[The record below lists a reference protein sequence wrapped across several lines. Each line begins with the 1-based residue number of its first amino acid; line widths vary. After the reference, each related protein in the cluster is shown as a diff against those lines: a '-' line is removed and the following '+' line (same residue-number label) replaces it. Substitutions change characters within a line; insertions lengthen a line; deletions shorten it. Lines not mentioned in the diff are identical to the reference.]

1 MFKLFRL
8 ILPILFPSWRFFSSI
23 GPSPRVEVGFVTDAN
38 ASPTDWLSIFPQPEK
53 LSFASSLV
61 RLLHNPQWN
70 ERLYINTCAE
80 HLFESHSE
88 FHEQQI
94 AQRLLSAVKSGEI
107 IAPEAAQYLIFR
119 IRTLVSE
126 HEKLTENF
134 VFISRSFSLLPY
146 GVKK

>member
-1 MFKLFRL
+1 MLRL

-23 GPSPRVEVGFVTDAN
+23 GPSPRVEVGFVTDAK
-38 ASPTDWLSIFPQPEK
+38 ASPADWLSIFPLPEK
-53 LSFASSLV
+53 VGLVSGLV

-94 AQRLLSAVKSGEI
+94 AQRLLSAVTSGEI
-107 IAPEAAQYLIFR
+107 ITPEAARYLIFR
-119 IRTLVSE
+119 ICTLVSE
-126 HEKLTENF
+126 GDQLTEDVVF
-134 VFISRSFSLLPY
+134 VSQSFSLLPS